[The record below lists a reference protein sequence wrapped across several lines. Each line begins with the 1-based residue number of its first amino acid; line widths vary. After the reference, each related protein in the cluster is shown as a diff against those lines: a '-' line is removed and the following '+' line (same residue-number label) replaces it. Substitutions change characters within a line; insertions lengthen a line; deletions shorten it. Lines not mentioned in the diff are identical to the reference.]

1 MRLTAEQ
8 DAAPTGTS
16 LAAGSASTLTAPT
29 EPPTVSVSVEMEAD
43 PHEVYALLVDLDSMA
58 ELTEETEAMTWSDP
72 TAGAAVGAAFEG
84 QNRHGRR
91 TWSTTCTVTDADPSQ
106 RFAFEVSALG
116 GRVPVARWQY
126 DLCWSTS
133 GCRVTES
140 TWDRRPRWFRAP
152 ATLVTGVRDRT
163 EASRR
168 HIEATLARVRDHV
181 EQP

>member
-1 MRLTAEQ
+1 MRLTVEQ
-8 DAAPTGTS
+8 DAAATGTS
-16 LAAGSASTLTAPT
+16 AVPASPGTATVPV
-29 EPPTVSVSVEMEAD
+29 EPPTVSLSVEMEAD

-58 ELTEETEAMTWSDP
+58 ELAEETEAMAWSDP
-72 TAGAAVGAAFEG
+72 AAGPGVGAAFHG
-84 QNRHGRR
+84 HNRHGRR
-91 TWSTTCTVTDADPSQ
+91 TWSTTCTVTDADPSE

-163 EASRR
+163 EASRV
-168 HIEATLARVRDHV
+168 HIEATLARVRDRL
-181 EQP
+181 ERP